1 MGSAAVTALE
11 AEATRALPT
20 LRSGPGL
27 ALRAVKALEPHC
39 C

>member
-1 MGSAAVTALE
+1 MGSAAVK

-20 LRSGPGL
+20 MLSGPGL
-27 ALRAVKALEPHC
+27 ALPTVKALEPHC